1 MPYKQ
6 SAKQSA
12 KQGLRDSVAKA
23 KIRVLLGL
31 WDLDATKNS
40 VKKGEVIKWVKN
52 SNERSGDYKPVL
64 QELAAKGAIALQN
77 NQISLTD
84 RGLGMLDESLTSAE
98 LSLGEGE
105 SGPFEFPGSIIGTK
119 VANALLKWIRDRAN
133 LSTVAASTTTRDATQ
148 PATTKKS
155 QAKST
160 KSEGA
165 IPRSGSLPGIAS
177 YEQFTKVVLEVYDQL
192 NRDYNYEHLVPIYHL
207 RREIGD
213 RLSRSQFNNWLIEM
227 QANDIVQLM
236 AGEMPDMTPD
246 KREDSLVIPD
256 VGLRYYAKRI
266 DREDN

>member
-1 MPYKQ
+1 MPY
-6 SAKQSA
+6 KQSA

-31 WDLDATKNS
+31 WDLDATKNP

-52 SNERSGDYKPVL
+52 SNERSADYDPVL
-64 QELAAKGAIALQN
+64 EDLSAKGAIALEGS
-77 NQISLTD
+77 QISLTD

-98 LSLGEGE
+98 LSLGDGE
-105 SGPFEFPGSIIGTK
+105 SGAFEFPGSIIGTK
-119 VANALLKWIRDRAN
+119 VANALLKWIRDRSR
-133 LSTVAASTTTRDATQ
+133 LSTVAAATTTTPDATK
-148 PATTKKS
+148 PAATSKS
-155 QAKST
+155 EAKSA
-160 KSEGA
+160 KSAKSAGA
-165 IPRSGSLPGIAS
+165 IAS

-192 NRDYNYEHLVPIYHL
+192 NRDYNYEDLVPIYHL
-207 RREIGD
+207 RREMGD
-213 RLSRSQFNNWLIEM
+213 RLSRSQFTNWLIEM
-227 QANDIVQLM
+227 QANDILQLM

>member
-1 MPYKQ
+1 MPY
-6 SAKQSA
+6 KQSA

-31 WDLDATKNS
+31 WDLDATKNP

-52 SNERSGDYKPVL
+52 SNERSADYDPVL
-64 QELAAKGAIALQN
+64 DELVAKGAIAVAGS
-77 NQISLTD
+77 QISLTD
-84 RGLGMLDESLTSAE
+84 RGLGMLDESLTSAK

-105 SGPFEFPGSIIGTK
+105 TGPFEFPGSIIGTK
-119 VANALLKWIRDRAN
+119 VANALLKWIRDRAR
-133 LSTVAASTTTRDATQ
+133 LGTADAI
-148 PATTKKS
+148 KS
-155 QAKST
+155 EAKSA
-160 KSEGA
+160 KSAKAEGA
-165 IPRSGSLPGIAS
+165 VSRSGSLPGITS
-177 YEQFTKVVLEVYDQL
+177 YEQFTKVVLQVYDQL

-213 RLSRSQFNNWLIEM
+213 RLSRSQFNEWLIQM
-227 QANDIVQLM
+227 QANDIFQLM
-236 AGEMPDMTPD
+236 AGEMPDITPQ

>member
-12 KQGLRDSVAKA
+12 KPGLRDSVAKA

-31 WDLDATKNS
+31 WDLDATKHP

-52 SNERSGDYKPVL
+52 SNERSADYDPVL
-64 QELAAKGAIALQN
+64 EELVAKGAIAVAG

-98 LSLGEGE
+98 LSLGEEENGA
-105 SGPFEFPGSIIGTK
+105 FEFPGSIIGTK
-119 VANALLKWIRDRAN
+119 VANALLKWIRDRAR
-133 LSTVAASTTTRDATQ
+133 LSTVAASATPGTPDAT
-148 PATTKKS
+148 KS
-155 QAKST
+155 QAKPA
-160 KSEGA
+160 KSVKA
-165 IPRSGSLPGIAS
+165 IAS

-192 NRDYNYEHLVPIYHL
+192 NRDYNYDHLVPIYHL

-213 RLSRSQFNNWLIEM
+213 RVSRSQFTDWLIEM

-236 AGEMPDMTPD
+236 AGEMPDITPQ

>member
-1 MPYKQ
+1 MPY
-6 SAKQSA
+6 KQSA

-31 WDLDATKNS
+31 WDLDATKNP

-52 SNERSGDYKPVL
+52 SNERSADYDPVL
-64 QELAAKGAIALQN
+64 ADLSAKGAIALEG

-98 LSLGEGE
+98 LALGDGE
-105 SGPFEFPGSIIGTK
+105 SGAFEFPGSIIGTK
-119 VANALLKWIRDRAN
+119 VANALLKWIRNRAR
-133 LSTVAASTTTRDATQ
+133 LSTVAATTATTPDATK
-148 PATTKKS
+148 PAATSKS
-155 QAKST
+155 EAKSA
-160 KSEGA
+160 KSAGA
-165 IPRSGSLPGIAS
+165 IAS

-207 RREIGD
+207 RREMGD
-213 RLSRSQFNNWLIEM
+213 RLSRSQFTNWLIEM
-227 QANDIVQLM
+227 QANDILQLM

>member
-1 MPYKQ
+1 MPY
-6 SAKQSA
+6 KQSA
-12 KQGLRDSVAKA
+12 KQGLRDSIAKA

-31 WDLDATKNS
+31 WDLDATKNP

-52 SNERSGDYKPVL
+52 SNERSADYDPVL
-64 QELAAKGAIALQN
+64 KELVAKGAIAVAG

-105 SGPFEFPGSIIGTK
+105 NGPFEFPGSIIGTK
-119 VANALLKWIRDRAN
+119 VANALLKWIRDRAR
-133 LSTVAASTTTRDATQ
+133 LSTVAASATRWRTPDAI
-148 PATTKKS
+148 
-155 QAKST
+155 
-160 KSEGA
+160 KSEAKPAGA
-165 IPRSGSLPGIAS
+165 IAS
-177 YEQFTKVVLEVYDQL
+177 YQQFTKVVLQVYDQL

-213 RLSRSQFNNWLIEM
+213 RVSRSQFTDWLIEM
-227 QANDIVQLM
+227 QANDIFQLM
-236 AGEMPDMTPD
+236 TGETLDMTPD
-246 KREDSLVIPD
+246 KREDSVIIPD